1 MQNTIELEN
10 VIEMDVPQVAAITKK
25 QQVIAVLSA
34 LSNCNQMIYADTEQD
49 LQQNAVNRIQTALHD
64 PILTSFIGNWELV
77 WGPCLQNSIVKNKKS
92 DHFDKWLSDNTM
104 YVVKGQDPENPSKP
118 VYVVAVAGTN
128 SVSNFG
134 WRDEDAKVGRMVNWK
149 GVPNARISKGS
160 SDGLNLLLKMKDN
173 KKNVLDFFNTIS
185 SNENIEIATC
195 GHSLGGALSPL
206 VALKLV
212 EMTESNG
219 FSNRIVSCYP
229 SAGPTPGN
237 AELASYA
244 EEKLANNYH
253 SVINN
258 YDIVPHGWE
267 TTMLDQIPKL
277 YSSTAY
283 GRLTLIGVPLGLLN
297 YKKEIIKLIEAN
309 YTRIFGGTANEY
321 TFDGKP
327 KGPNEPPVDMPV
339 KGISKENKLFF
350 CQAAYQHTTVYNKA
364 NAFNLPETVSNQI
377 QRYIKE

>member
-1 MQNTIELEN
+1 MENTIE
-10 VIEMDVPQVAAITKK
+10 IDVPQVVAITKK

-34 LSNCNQMIYADTEQD
+34 LSNCNQMIYKDTEYD
-49 LQQNAVNRIQTALHD
+49 LQQNAVNRIQTALQD
-64 PILTSFIGNWELV
+64 PVLTSFIGNWELV
-77 WGPCLQNSIVKNKKS
+77 WGPCLQNSQVKNKKS
-92 DHFDKWLSDNTM
+92 GHFNKWLSDNTM
-104 YVVKGQDPENPSKP
+104 YVVKGQDPDAPSKT

-128 SVSNFG
+128 SISNFG
-134 WRDEDAKVGRMVNWK
+134 WRDEDGKVGIMVNWQ
-149 GVPNARISKGS
+149 GVPNAKISKGS
-160 SDGLNLLLKMKDN
+160 SDGLNILLKMKDN
-173 KKNVLDFFNTIS
+173 KKNVLDFFDTIA

-212 EMTESNG
+212 EMKEING
-219 FSNRIVSCYP
+219 FSNHTISCYP
-229 SAGPTPGN
+229 SAGPTSGN

-258 YDIVPHGWE
+258 YDIVPHAWE
-267 TTMLDQIPKL
+267 TTMLDQIPKI

-283 GRLTLIGVPLGLLN
+283 GGLTLIGAPLGLLN

-327 KGPNEPPVDMPV
+327 KDPNEPPVDMPV

-364 NAFNLPETVSNQI
+364 NALNLPETVSNQI
-377 QRYIKE
+377 LHYIKE